1 MPETITCP
9 SGLTG
14 EIRGLKVKEL
24 NILAN
29 RRLAR
34 GGEQI
39 DRILASCWLSTQDPG
54 PYAIGDRG
62 LDWAQVLQGDRFFA
76 LLRIRMLSLGVDY
89 AFAVACK
96 SETCLQRFEWEL
108 SLDDLP
114 VRMLPD
120 DSRQR
125 FQAGNR
131 FEAWLPSAQ
140 TRVWFRLATGAD
152 EKRFARIRQASPD
165 SIWSASLA
173 LRVLEVEGVADSQKR
188 RFLEEL
194 ELADAEFL
202 RNEFERVDGGVETSI
217 EVECPECLMTQDID
231 LPFDHRFFLA
241 SSRRK
246 RTATSSAGSST
257 T

>member
-1 MPETITCP
+1 MPETIECP

-34 GGEQI
+34 GGQQV
-39 DRILASCWLSTQDPG
+39 DQILASCWLSTHDPG

-62 LDWAQVLQGDRFFA
+62 LDWDQVLQGDRFYT
-76 LLRIRMLSLGVDY
+76 LLRIRMLSLGTDY
-89 AFAVACK
+89 AFAVVCQN
-96 SETCLQRFEWEL
+96 ETCRQRFEWEL
-108 SLDDLP
+108 ALDDLP
-114 VRMLPD
+114 VRTLSE

-125 FQAGNR
+125 FQTGNR
-131 FEAWLPSAQ
+131 FEAWLPSAKA
-140 TRVWFRLATGAD
+140 RVWFRLAVGAD

-165 SIWSASLA
+165 RLWSAMLA
-173 LRVLEVEGVADSQKR
+173 ARVVEIEGIKDSQKR
-188 RFLEEL
+188 GFLEDL
-194 ELADAEFL
+194 DLADAEFL
-202 RNEFERVDGGVETSI
+202 RAELERVDCGVETSV

-246 RTATSSAGSST
+246 RTPEALESSSPQ
-257 T
+257 

>member
-34 GGEQI
+34 GGQQI
-39 DRILASCWLSTQDPG
+39 DHILASCWLATHDAG
-54 PYAIGDRG
+54 PYPVGERG
-62 LDWAQVLQGDRFFA
+62 LDWDKVLQGDRFYA

-89 AFAVACK
+89 AFSVVCQNEACRH
-96 SETCLQRFEWEL
+96 RFEWEL

-114 VRMLPD
+114 VRRLPE

-131 FEAWLPSAQ
+131 FEVRLPCADA
-140 TRVWFRLATGAD
+140 RVWFRLAVGAD
-152 EKRFARIRQASPD
+152 EKRFARIRQANPD

-173 LRVLEVEGVADSQKR
+173 LRVIEVEGFKDSQKR

-194 ELADAEFL
+194 ELSDAEVL
-202 RNEFERVDGGVETSI
+202 RREFERVDGGVETSI
-217 EVECPECLMTQDID
+217 EVECPACLMTQDLD

-241 SSRRK
+241 SSRRT
-246 RTATSSAGSST
+246 RAETSSAPSSMT
-257 T
+257 

>member
-1 MPETITCP
+1 MSETITCP

-34 GGEQI
+34 GGQQI
-39 DRILASCWLSTQDPG
+39 DRILASCWLSTQEPG
-54 PYAIGDRG
+54 PYAIGERG
-62 LDWAQVLQGDRFFA
+62 VDWDKVLQGDRFYA
-76 LLRIRMLSLGVDY
+76 LLRIRALSLGNDY
-89 AFAVACK
+89 AFAVVCQNEACRH
-96 SETCLQRFEWEL
+96 RFEWEIA
-108 SLDDLP
+108 LDDLP
-114 VRMLPD
+114 VRMLPET
-120 DSRQR
+120 SQQC

-131 FEAWLPSAQ
+131 FEAYLPCAQ
-140 TRVWFRLATGAD
+140 TRVWFRLAVGAD

-173 LRVLEVEGVADSQKR
+173 LRVIEVEGFKDSQKR

-202 RNEFERVDGGVETSI
+202 RTEFERVDGGVETSI

-246 RTATSSAGSST
+246 KAGTSSVDSSMP
-257 T
+257 